1 MSYKA
6 IYLPT
11 AHQVW
16 IDGCHYINQNGEVFI
31 YDVADTM
38 GTHWMVNHQVAEL
51 MIVDMQFNKMVIIGR
66 PSPGAKWLTNGM
78 DVKVSDVADPNVKC
92 EDDIALINV
101 RCPTCREL
109 H

>member
-16 IDGCHYINQNGEVFI
+16 VDGCKYINESGEVFE
-31 YDVADTM
+31 YDASVWTSVDYTK
-38 GTHWMVNHQVAEL
+38 THQVAEL
-51 MIVDMQFNKMVIIGR
+51 MMVDMQFNKMVVIGR
-66 PSPGAKWLTNGM
+66 PSPGAKWLKNGM